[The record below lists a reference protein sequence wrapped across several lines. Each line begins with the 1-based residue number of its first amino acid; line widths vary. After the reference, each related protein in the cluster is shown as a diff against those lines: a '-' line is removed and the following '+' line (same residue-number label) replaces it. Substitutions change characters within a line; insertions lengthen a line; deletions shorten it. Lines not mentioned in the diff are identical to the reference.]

1 MEILKMKPFAKVM
14 NDQTFTDYYYRLML
28 LARTSH
34 EWCDLPNSI
43 NERWI
48 EKFLF
53 HKGFCVAYENDKL
66 GLIVTECTLDGN
78 LNNYNEPT
86 TVTPTGIGIEPK
98 TLTVGKDC
106 VLIRNND
113 EMLPTSFTLKLFA
126 YRLAEISRT
135 IDINIHAQKTPVL
148 IQGSEKQKL
157 SLKNAYSQWNGNE
170 PVIFADPALDLQGV
184 TVFKTDAPKVF
195 TELQRQ
201 KVSIWNEA
209 LTFLGIN
216 NANTEK
222 RERLI
227 SDEVEAN
234 DAHIDLSAQCMLKA
248 RQNAC
253 EELNRLFNTNISVK
267 MREEKKEDGTLYS
280 GIKNT
285 DGESADQER
294 IG

>member
-1 MEILKMKPFAKVM
+1 MEILKMKSFAKVM
-14 NDQTFTDYYYRLML
+14 NNQTFTDYYNRLML

-34 EWCDLPNSI
+34 VWENLPKSI

-53 HKGFCVAYENDKL
+53 QKGYCVGYENDKL

-78 LNNYNEPT
+78 INNYGEAT
-86 TVTPTGIGIEPK
+86 TVTPKGIGIEPK

-106 VLIRNND
+106 VLFRNND
-113 EMLPTSFTLKLFA
+113 EMYPTDFTLKLFA

-157 SLKNAYSQWNGNE
+157 SLKNAYSQWTGNE
-170 PVIFADPALDLQGV
+170 PVIFADPNLDLQGV
-184 TVFKTDAPKVF
+184 TVFKTDAPRVF

-248 RQNAC
+248 RENAC
-253 EELNRLFNTNISVK
+253 EEFNRIFGTNISVK
-267 MREEKKEDGTLYS
+267 MREEKKEDGTLYGRTS
-280 GIKNT
+280 GVDEQPT
-285 DGESADQER
+285 DKER
-294 IG
+294 IE